1 MRLLFQTY
9 THLFGGLLL
18 TKNSKIIKIK
28 TTLFI
33 QSGFFLYKHYTY
45 ICRMEKEH
53 QIFGI
58 RAIIEAIQAGKEVD
72 KVFIQK
78 EISGELMKD
87 LMKVMKRANINFSYV
102 PVEKLNRLTPNNHQG
117 AVATISPIGFIDLEH
132 LVESTIASGSKP
144 LFLILD
150 QISDARNFGAIIR
163 TAECTGVNGII
174 VQKAGSAPVNGDTV
188 KTSAGAVFNVPI
200 CKVEHIK
207 DAIFYLQG
215 SGIKTVAATEKT
227 DQNIY
232 DIALNEPVAIIMG
245 SEDRGINPS
254 VLKIVDE
261 KAKLPMFG
269 TIGSLNVSV
278 ACGAFL
284 YETVRQRS

>member
-1 MRLLFQTY
+1 MSFSYL
-9 THLFGGLLL
+9 
-18 TKNSKIIKIK
+18 
-28 TTLFI
+28 
-33 QSGFFLYKHYTY
+33 
-45 ICRMEKEH
+45 CRMEKEH
-53 QIFGI
+53 LIFGI
-58 RAIIEAIQAGKEVD
+58 RAIIEAITAGKEVD
-72 KVFIQK
+72 KVFLQK
-78 EISGELMKD
+78 DAQGELMKD
-87 LMKVMKRANINFSYV
+87 LMKVMKRNNVNFSYV

-117 AVATISPIGFIDLEH
+117 AVATIAPIAFQDLET
-132 LVESTIASGSKP
+132 LVEKVLESGTTP

-163 TAECTGVNGII
+163 TAECTGVSGII

-207 DAIFYLQG
+207 DAIFFLQG
-215 SGIKTVAATEKT
+215 SGIKTIAATEKT

-232 DIALNEPVAIIMG
+232 DLQLNEPLAIIMG

-278 ACGAFL
+278 ACGALL
-284 YETVRQRS
+284 YETVRQRQ

>member
-1 MRLLFQTY
+1 
-9 THLFGGLLL
+9 
-18 TKNSKIIKIK
+18 
-28 TTLFI
+28 
-33 QSGFFLYKHYTY
+33 
-45 ICRMEKEH
+45 MEKEH
-53 QIFGI
+53 LIFGI

-87 LMKVMKRANINFSYV
+87 LMKVMKRANVNFSYV
-102 PVEKLNRLTPNNHQG
+102 PVEKLNKLTPNNHQG
-117 AVATISPIGFIDLEH
+117 AVASISPISFFDLET
-132 LVESTIASGSKP
+132 LIETVMENGKTP
-144 LFLILD
+144 LFLVLD

-174 VQKAGSAPVNGDTV
+174 IQKSGSAPVNGDTV
-188 KTSAGAVFNVPI
+188 KTSAGAIFNIPI

-207 DAIFYLQG
+207 DAIFLLQG

-227 DQNIY
+227 EDTIY
-232 DIALNEPVAIIMG
+232 NVNLNEAVAIIMG
-245 SEDRGINPS
+245 SEDRGVNPS

-284 YETVRQRS
+284 YEAVRQRS

>member
-1 MRLLFQTY
+1 
-9 THLFGGLLL
+9 
-18 TKNSKIIKIK
+18 
-28 TTLFI
+28 
-33 QSGFFLYKHYTY
+33 
-45 ICRMEKEH
+45 MEKEH

-58 RAIIEAIQAGKEVD
+58 RAVMEAILSGKEVD
-72 KVFIQK
+72 KVFIHK
-78 EISGELMKD
+78 EASGELMKD
-87 LMKVMKRANINFSYV
+87 LMKVMKRNNVNFTHV

-117 AVATISPIGFIDLEH
+117 VVATISPVAFVKLED
-132 LVESTIASGSKP
+132 LVESVANSGVTP

-163 TAECTGVNGII
+163 TAECCGVSGII

-188 KTSAGAVFNVPI
+188 NTSAGAVFNVPI

-227 DQNIY
+227 DNSLY
-232 DIALNEPVAIIMG
+232 DISLSEPVAIIMG

-261 KAKLPMFG
+261 AAKLPMSG

-284 YETVRQRS
+284 YETVRQRQ

>member
-1 MRLLFQTY
+1 
-9 THLFGGLLL
+9 
-18 TKNSKIIKIK
+18 
-28 TTLFI
+28 
-33 QSGFFLYKHYTY
+33 
-45 ICRMEKEH
+45 MEKDN

-78 EISGELMKD
+78 DAQGDLMRD
-87 LMKVMKRANINFSYV
+87 LMKTMKANKINFTYV
-102 PVEKLNRLTPNNHQG
+102 PVEKLNRLTSKNHQG
-117 AVATISPIGFIDLEH
+117 AVASIAPISFVDLET
-132 LVESTIASGSKP
+132 LVINIFESGKTP

-150 QISDARNFGAIIR
+150 QLSDARNFGAIIR
-163 TAECTGVNGII
+163 TAECTGVDGII
-174 VQKAGSAPVNGDTV
+174 IGKQGAAPVNGDTV

-215 SGIKTVAATEKT
+215 SGIKTIAATEKT
-227 DQNIY
+227 DNSIY
-232 DIALNEPVAIIMG
+232 DLSLSEPLAIIMG
-245 SEDRGINPS
+245 SEDRGVNPS

-269 TIGSLNVSV
+269 TISSLNVSV

-284 YETVRQRS
+284 YEVVRQRR

>member
-1 MRLLFQTY
+1 
-9 THLFGGLLL
+9 
-18 TKNSKIIKIK
+18 
-28 TTLFI
+28 
-33 QSGFFLYKHYTY
+33 
-45 ICRMEKEH
+45 MEKEH

-72 KVFIQK
+72 KVFLQK
-78 EISGELMKD
+78 DAQGELMKD
-87 LMKVMKRANINFSYV
+87 LMKVMKRNNVNFSYV
-102 PVEKLNRLTPNNHQG
+102 PIEKLNRLTPNNHQG
-117 AVATISPIGFIDLEH
+117 AVATIAPIAFQKLED
-132 LVESTIASGSKP
+132 LVEKVLESGKTP

-207 DAIFYLQG
+207 DAIFFLQG
-215 SGIKTVAATEKT
+215 SGIKTIAATEKT
-227 DQNIY
+227 DENIY
-232 DIALNEPVAIIMG
+232 DLSLNEPLAIIMG

-284 YETVRQRS
+284 YETVRQRQ

>member
-1 MRLLFQTY
+1 
-9 THLFGGLLL
+9 
-18 TKNSKIIKIK
+18 
-28 TTLFI
+28 
-33 QSGFFLYKHYTY
+33 
-45 ICRMEKEH
+45 MEKEN

-58 RAIIEAIQAGKEVD
+58 RAIIEAVNAGKEID
-72 KVFIQK
+72 KVFIQ
-78 EISGELMKD
+78 SDTQSDLMQQ
-87 LMKVMKRANINFSYV
+87 LMKVMKKNSINFSYV
-102 PVEKLNRLTPNNHQG
+102 PVEKLNRLTSNNHQG
-117 AVATISPIGFIDLEH
+117 AVATIAPISFVKLETLIDTVLS
-132 LVESTIASGSKP
+132 LSVGSGKMP

-150 QISDARNFGAIIR
+150 QLSDARNFGAIIR
-163 TAECTGVNGII
+163 TAECTGVDGII
-174 VQKAGSAPVNGDTV
+174 VQKTGSAPVNGDTV

-200 CKVEHIK
+200 CKVDHIK

-232 DIALNEPVAIIMG
+232 DISLNEPVAIIMG

-261 KAKLPMFG
+261 KAKLPLFG

-284 YETVRQRS
+284 YETVRQRQ

>member
-1 MRLLFQTY
+1 
-9 THLFGGLLL
+9 
-18 TKNSKIIKIK
+18 
-28 TTLFI
+28 
-33 QSGFFLYKHYTY
+33 
-45 ICRMEKEH
+45 MEKEN

-58 RAIIEAIQAGKEVD
+58 RAIIEAINAGKEID
-72 KVFIQK
+72 KVFVQ
-78 EISGELMKD
+78 SDAQSDLMQE
-87 LMKVMKRANINFSYV
+87 LMKVMKKNGINFSYV
-102 PVEKLNRLTPNNHQG
+102 PVEKINRLTSNNHQG
-117 AVATISPIGFIDLEH
+117 AVATIAPISFVSLEN
-132 LVESTIASGSKP
+132 LVDNVVESGKTP

-150 QISDARNFGAIIR
+150 QLSDARNFGAIIR
-163 TAECTGVNGII
+163 TAECTGVDGII
-174 VQKAGSAPVNGDTV
+174 VQKTGSAPVNGDTV

-200 CKVEHIK
+200 CKVDHIK

-227 DQNIY
+227 EDSLY
-232 DIALNEPVAIIMG
+232 DISLNEPVAIVMG

-254 VLKIVDE
+254 VLKIVDA

-284 YETVRQRS
+284 YETVRQRQK

>member
-1 MRLLFQTY
+1 
-9 THLFGGLLL
+9 
-18 TKNSKIIKIK
+18 
-28 TTLFI
+28 
-33 QSGFFLYKHYTY
+33 
-45 ICRMEKEH
+45 MEKEH
-53 QIFGI
+53 LIFGI
-58 RAIIEAIQAGKEVD
+58 RAIIEAINAGKEVD

-78 EISGELMKD
+78 DAQGDLMQD
-87 LMKVMKRANINFSYV
+87 LMKAMKKNSINFSYV
-102 PVEKLNRLTPNNHQG
+102 PVEKLNRLTSNNHQG
-117 AVATISPIGFIDLEH
+117 AVATIAPISFVSLES
-132 LVESTIASGSKP
+132 LVEGVIESGKKP

-150 QISDARNFGAIIR
+150 QLSDARNFGAIIR

-174 VQKAGSAPVNGDTV
+174 VQKQGSAPVNGDTV

-200 CKVEHIK
+200 CKVDHIK

-227 DQNIY
+227 EQNIY
-232 DIALNEPVAIIMG
+232 DIDLNEPVAIIMG
-245 SEDRGINPS
+245 SEDRGVNPS

-284 YETVRQRS
+284 YETIRQRS

>member
-1 MRLLFQTY
+1 
-9 THLFGGLLL
+9 
-18 TKNSKIIKIK
+18 
-28 TTLFI
+28 
-33 QSGFFLYKHYTY
+33 
-45 ICRMEKEH
+45 MEKEH

-72 KVFIQK
+72 KVFLQK
-78 EISGELMKD
+78 DAQGDLMKD
-87 LMKVMKRANINFSYV
+87 LMKVMKRNNVNFSYV

-117 AVATISPIGFIDLEH
+117 AVATIAPISFITLET
-132 LVESTIASGSKP
+132 LVEEVLESSKTP

-163 TAECTGVNGII
+163 TAECTGVSGII

-200 CKVEHIK
+200 CRVEHIK
-207 DAIFYLQG
+207 DAIFFLQG
-215 SGIKTVAATEKT
+215 SGIKTIAATEKT

-232 DIALNEPVAIIMG
+232 DLSLNEPLAIIMG

-284 YETVRQRS
+284 YETVRQRQ

>member
-1 MRLLFQTY
+1 
-9 THLFGGLLL
+9 
-18 TKNSKIIKIK
+18 
-28 TTLFI
+28 
-33 QSGFFLYKHYTY
+33 
-45 ICRMEKEH
+45 MEKEH
-53 QIFGI
+53 LIFGI
-58 RAIIEAIQAGKEVD
+58 RAIIEAINAGKEVD

-78 EISGELMKD
+78 DAQGDLMQD
-87 LMKVMKRANINFSYV
+87 LMKTMKKNSINFSYV
-102 PVEKLNRLTPNNHQG
+102 PVEKLNRLTSNNHQG
-117 AVATISPIGFIDLEH
+117 AVATIAPISFVSLET
-132 LVESTIASGSKP
+132 LVESVMESGKKP

-150 QISDARNFGAIIR
+150 QLSDARNFGAIIR
-163 TAECTGVNGII
+163 TAECTGVDGII
-174 VQKAGSAPVNGDTV
+174 VQKQGSAPVNGDTV

-200 CKVEHIK
+200 CKVDHIK

-227 DQNIY
+227 EQNIY
-232 DIALNEPVAIIMG
+232 DIDFSEPVAIIMG
-245 SEDRGINPS
+245 SEDRGVNPS

-284 YETVRQRS
+284 YETIRQRS